1 MKIDGI
7 EKPFLEQTASLF
19 PNRHLK
25 KSISKKRVL
34 IEKKKEL
41 EENRHYHC
49 R

>member
-34 IEKKKEL
+34 IEKKKEPGQL
-41 EENRHYHC
+41 
-49 R
+49 